1 MRSVG
6 TMSDDSTHDGQPD
19 GSTNLSEADKEYTEN
34 LDDGSTTGDAG
45 DTDTDYV
52 SGGEPDEPEE

>member
-1 MRSVG
+1 
-6 TMSDDSTHDGQPD
+6 MSDDSTHDGQPD